1 MDSLK
6 ESSKYVAQ
14 TSERFLTANKK
25 YYELKIFQQ
34 IAVATTSFSKIIV
47 IGSLMGLGLIF
58 LSFSA
63 AFALGEYWNSTNLGF
78 LAVGGSYVLIAIGS
92 FILRNRLEQVIIQKL
107 SKTFF
112 D

>member
-1 MDSLK
+1 MDALK
-6 ESSKYVAQ
+6 ESSQHITQ
-14 TSERFLTANKK
+14 TSELFLNASKK
-25 YYELKIFQQ
+25 YYELKVFQQ
-34 IAVATTSFSKIIV
+34 IAVATTSFSKV
-47 IGSLMGLGLIF
+47 VLIGSLLALGLIF

-78 LAVGGSYVLIAIGS
+78 LAIGGIYILIAMGS
-92 FILRNRLEQVIIQKL
+92 FVLRNRLDGVIIKKL